1 MKKLIIGLLLCVTSI
16 SYADDSKI
24 IKVTL
29 TEYPNGYHVSGV
41 SKLTPTDS
49 GNYCLIKKDDNN
61 FTTPCAFVNLKTTLT
76 DKQKKDV
83 ERLTN
88 YELD

>member
-1 MKKLIIGLLLCVTSI
+1 MKKLITVLLLCLTSI
-16 SYADDSKI
+16 GYADDSKI

-41 SKLTPTDS
+41 SKRIPTDS
-49 GNYCLIKKDDNN
+49 GNYCLIKKDDSNL
-61 FTTPCAFVNLKTTLT
+61 TIPCAFVNLTTTLT

-88 YELD
+88 YKLD